1 MSNSVD
7 IDTASATSARR
18 GRFSKLQKQFA
29 LVVVLL
35 VVGGYLL
42 TRPQSVGFSSVVRHE
57 GAAQIVWT
65 SYDDE
70 PRFALI
76 YGEPQDVNG
85 NPKYDGVIVW
95 PSESILKLRATDGTT
110 VNISSDASG
119 PITIAD
125 REYDLRHGR
134 TFTIDLQNGGAVT
147 QHDVVVPLPPEP
159 AEDRPPYRF
168 DIPNEAVMKFVRTAQ
183 ETK

>member
-7 IDTASATSARR
+7 IDTASATLPRR
-18 GRFSKLQKQFA
+18 GRFSTLQKQFLLVAAA
-29 LVVVLL
+29 LVVV
-35 VVGGYLL
+35 GYLL
-42 TRPQSVGFSSVVRHE
+42 TRKYSVDISSVVRHE

-65 SYDDE
+65 SYDGE

-95 PSESILKLRATDGTT
+95 SSESQLKLHATDGTT

-119 PITIAD
+119 PITIAGQ
-125 REYDLRHGR
+125 EYDLRRGR
-134 TFTIDLQNGGAVT
+134 TFTIDLQHSGVVT

-159 AEDRPPYRF
+159 AEVHAPYRF
-168 DIPNEAVMKFVRTAQ
+168 DVPNEAVMKFVREAQ